1 MDKEIQISVDN
12 VSMEYIIDRN
22 GIKSIKEY
30 VVSFIK
36 GNLKVDKFQSLNDV
50 SFSVN
55 KGEVFGVIGKNGA
68 GKSTLLKVISGILKP
83 SNGSVKV
90 HGTIAPLLEL
100 GSGFDSDLTGYENIF
115 LNGSILGYSKQF
127 LEENYQKIVDFSG
140 LGDFIY
146 SPIRTYSSGMM
157 MRLAFSIAA
166 VIVPDVLIVDEI
178 LAVGDAAFQKKSKQ
192 RMKELMSGGT
202 TVLFVSHDLEQI
214 RTMCDRVVWL
224 ENGKVRALGEADEIC
239 SQYKKESEN

>member
-68 GKSTLLKVISGILKP
+68 GKSTLLK
-83 SNGSVKV
+83 
-90 HGTIAPLLEL
+90 
-100 GSGFDSDLTGYENIF
+100 D
-115 LNGSILGYSKQF
+115 
-127 LEENYQKIVDFSG
+127 
-140 LGDFIY
+140 
-146 SPIRTYSSGMM
+146 
-157 MRLAFSIAA
+157 
-166 VIVPDVLIVDEI
+166 
-178 LAVGDAAFQKKSKQ
+178 
-192 RMKELMSGGT
+192 
-202 TVLFVSHDLEQI
+202 
-214 RTMCDRVVWL
+214 
-224 ENGKVRALGEADEIC
+224 
-239 SQYKKESEN
+239 